1 MELRQLRHFVA
12 VCEEQHFT
20 HAAACLGITQSGL
33 SASIRS
39 LERDLDTQ
47 LLLRTTRRVTPTPTG
62 RLLLAEAQR
71 ILAAADGLR
80 ELVTDDQRVRG
91 TLSLGTEQ
99 CMGVVDAVP
108 LLHRYRALHPEVT
121 LNLQQAATEELLTQ
135 IRAGHLDTALVAGT
149 LHEGGGVRILRI
161 TEEPMMLLS
170 APDHPL
176 DEADVLGRLAREEYV
191 DLHPGWGARDCAD
204 RAFAEFGIARRV
216 ALQVNDV
223 YTLLDLVHR
232 GMGVAVVPR
241 PVLDKPQAGGL
252 RSAALPGGTRWAV
265 GLALPRDT
273 RPSIATRAFLDL
285 LGTEHPIHESGH

>member
-1 MELRQLRHFVA
+1 MRHFAA

-20 HAAACLGITQSGL
+20 RAAEYLGITQSGL
-33 SASIRS
+33 SASIRA
-39 LERDLDTQ
+39 LERDLDAQ

-80 ELVTDDQRVRG
+80 ELVADDQSVRG

-99 CMGVVDAVP
+99 CMGVVEAVP
-108 LLHRYRALHPEVT
+108 LLHRYRALHPDVT
-121 LNLQQAATEELLTQ
+121 LNLQQEATGELLAQ
-135 IRAGHLDTALVAGT
+135 VRAGRLDAALVAGT
-149 LHEGGGVRILRI
+149 LREGEGVRLLRI

-176 DEADVLGRLAREEYV
+176 DSDDVLERLAHEEYV

-204 RAFAEFGIARRV
+204 RAFADFGITRRV

-241 PVLDKPQAGGL
+241 PVLDKPQAAGL
-252 RSAALPGGTRWAV
+252 RSTALPGGTRWAV
-265 GLALPRDT
+265 GLALPGGT
-273 RPSIATRAFLDL
+273 RPSTATRAFVDL
-285 LGTEHPIHESGH
+285 LRAEHPIHDSDS